1 MIENFL
7 DVQNIGAVSLFD
19 FFIGLF
25 ELIIISF
32 SFSLVYRKYSTSLS
46 NRNIFSYQFLPYSV
60 SIFLIVFTIKSS
72 LVLSLGLVG
81 ALSIIRFRTAVKETE
96 QIISLLYLTGIS
108 ISLAANQFFL
118 PIISSFVIFSY
129 FYFRKSIYTK
139 DEKQDNVLMITVQDL
154 NENLL
159 DDIIREL
166 INQFKINISL
176 LSIEEKQ
183 GLSIVVL
190 KWSEIN
196 LKQINYFK
204 LTSKRLK
211 LNLIELKIY

>member
-118 PIISSFVIFSY
+118 PIITSFVIFSY

-159 DDIIREL
+159 DDIIHEL

>member
-190 KWSEIN
+190 IWSEIN